1 MSKGKKK
8 NNLFFYLI
16 FLIGFG
22 ILLYPHISNF
32 YYRYEATHIV
42 TDFDQA
48 KSGLASAEI
57 KQRLDLARAFNES
70 LHNVLAEDP
79 YSRSRH
85 EAGRAEYAR
94 MLEIHERIGHVEIP
108 KIEVDIPMYA
118 GTSEEVLQKGIG
130 HLEGTSLPVGGQNT
144 HSVLTAHSGLPKA
157 RLFTDLHQLKLGDE
171 FYIHN
176 IGDILAYEVDQIL
189 VVEPSDFSQ
198 LLVVPNQDYVTLL
211 TCTPYMV
218 NTHRLLVRGHRIP
231 YVEKE
236 HRKATDQAEKRILI
250 RYLLYALGML
260 VAIGLIFVLTRRKRR
275 KR

>member
-1 MSKGKKK
+1 MRKGKKK

-16 FLIGFG
+16 FIIGFG

-57 KQRLDLARAFNES
+57 KQRLDLAHAFNES

-94 MLEIHERIGHVEIP
+94 MLEINERIGHVEIP

-130 HLEGTSLPVGGQNT
+130 HLEGTSLPVGGQDT

-157 RLFTDLHQLKLGDE
+157 RLFTDLHRAKLGDK

-176 IGDILAYEVDQIL
+176 IGDVLAYEVDQIL

-231 YVEKE
+231 YVEEE

-260 VAIGLIFVLTRRKRR
+260 VAIGLIFVLTKRKRR
-275 KR
+275 KK

>member
-32 YYRYEATHIV
+32 YYRYEATYIV

-231 YVEKE
+231 YVEEE

>member
-1 MSKGKKK
+1 MRKGKKK

-16 FLIGFG
+16 FIIGFG

-57 KQRLDLARAFNES
+57 KQRLDLAYAFNES

-94 MLEIHERIGHVEIP
+94 MLEINERIGYVEIP

-130 HLEGTSLPVGGQNT
+130 HLEGTSLPVGGQDT

-157 RLFTDLHQLKLGDE
+157 RLFTDLPQLKLGDE

-176 IGDILAYEVDQIL
+176 IGDVLAYEVDQIL
-189 VVEPSDFSQ
+189 VVEPSNFSQ

-231 YVEKE
+231 YVEEE
-236 HRKATDQAEKRILI
+236 HRKATDQAEKWILI

-260 VAIGLIFVLTRRKRR
+260 VAIGLIFVLTKRKRR
-275 KR
+275 TK

>member
-1 MSKGKKK
+1 MRKGKKK
-8 NNLFFYLI
+8 NNLLFYLI

-48 KSGLASAEI
+48 KSSLESAEI

-157 RLFTDLHQLKLGDE
+157 RLFTDLHRLKLGDE

-176 IGDILAYEVDQIL
+176 IGDVLAYEVDQIL

-231 YVEKE
+231 YVEEE
-236 HRKATDQAEKRILI
+236 HRKASDQAEKRILI

-260 VAIGLIFVLTRRKRR
+260 VAIGLIFVLTKRKRR
-275 KR
+275 KK

>member
-231 YVEKE
+231 YVEEE
-236 HRKATDQAEKRILI
+236 HRKAMDQAEKRILI

>member
-1 MSKGKKK
+1 MRKGKKK
-8 NNLFFYLI
+8 NNLLFYLI
-16 FLIGFG
+16 FIIGFG

-48 KSGLASAEI
+48 KSGLESAEI
-57 KQRLDLARAFNES
+57 KQRLDLAHAFNES

-94 MLEIHERIGHVEIP
+94 MLEIHERMGHVEIP

-130 HLEGTSLPVGGQNT
+130 HLEGTSLPVGGQDT

-231 YVEKE
+231 YVEEE
-236 HRKATDQAEKRILI
+236 HRKASDQAEKRILI
-250 RYLLYALGML
+250 RYILYALGML
-260 VAIGLIFVLTRRKRR
+260 VAIGLIFALTRRKRR
-275 KR
+275 KK

>member
-70 LHNVLAEDP
+70 LHNVLVEDP

-231 YVEKE
+231 YVEEE

-260 VAIGLIFVLTRRKRR
+260 AAIGLIFVLTRRKRR

>member
-1 MSKGKKK
+1 MRKGKKK
-8 NNLFFYLI
+8 NNLLFYLI
-16 FLIGFG
+16 FLIGLG

-94 MLEIHERIGHVEIP
+94 MLEINERIGHVEIP

-231 YVEKE
+231 YVEEE
-236 HRKATDQAEKRILI
+236 HRKASDQAEKRILI

-260 VAIGLIFVLTRRKRR
+260 VAIGLIFVLTKRKRR
-275 KR
+275 TK

>member
-8 NNLFFYLI
+8 NNLLFYLI
-16 FLIGFG
+16 FIIGFG

-231 YVEKE
+231 YVEEE
-236 HRKATDQAEKRILI
+236 HRKASDQAEKRILI
-250 RYLLYALGML
+250 RYILYALGML
-260 VAIGLIFVLTRRKRR
+260 VAIGLIFVLTKRKRR
-275 KR
+275 TK

>member
-1 MSKGKKK
+1 MRKGKKK
-8 NNLFFYLI
+8 NNLLFYLI
-16 FLIGFG
+16 FIIGFG

-48 KSGLASAEI
+48 KSGLESVEI
-57 KQRLDLARAFNES
+57 KQRLDLAHAFNES

-130 HLEGTSLPVGGQNT
+130 HLEGTSLPVGGQDT

-231 YVEKE
+231 YVEEE
-236 HRKATDQAEKRILI
+236 HRKASDQAEKRILI

-260 VAIGLIFVLTRRKRR
+260 VAIGLIFVLTKRKRR
-275 KR
+275 TK

>member
-1 MSKGKKK
+1 MRKGKKK
-8 NNLFFYLI
+8 NNLLFYLI

-57 KQRLDLARAFNES
+57 KQRLDLAHAFNES

-231 YVEKE
+231 YVEEE
-236 HRKATDQAEKRILI
+236 HRKASDQAEKRILI
-250 RYLLYALGML
+250 RYILYALGML
-260 VAIGLIFVLTRRKRR
+260 VAIGLIFVLTKRKRR
-275 KR
+275 KK

>member
-231 YVEKE
+231 YVEEE

-260 VAIGLIFVLTRRKRR
+260 VAISLIFVLTRRKRR

>member
-1 MSKGKKK
+1 MRKGKKK
-8 NNLFFYLI
+8 NNLLFYLI
-16 FLIGFG
+16 FIIGFG

-48 KSGLASAEI
+48 KSGLESAEI
-57 KQRLDLARAFNES
+57 KQRLDLAHAFNES

-94 MLEIHERIGHVEIP
+94 MLEIHERMGHVEIP

-130 HLEGTSLPVGGQNT
+130 HLEGTSLPVGGQDT

-231 YVEKE
+231 YVEEE
-236 HRKATDQAEKRILI
+236 HRKASDQAEKRILR
-250 RYLLYALGML
+250 RYLLYVLGML
-260 VAIGLIFVLTRRKRR
+260 VAMGLIFALTRRKRR
-275 KR
+275 KK

>member
-1 MSKGKKK
+1 MRKGKKK

-16 FLIGFG
+16 FIIGFG

-57 KQRLDLARAFNES
+57 KQRLDLAYAFNES

-94 MLEIHERIGHVEIP
+94 MLEINERIGHVEIP

-130 HLEGTSLPVGGQNT
+130 HLEGTSLPVGGQDT

-157 RLFTDLHQLKLGDE
+157 RLFTDLPQLKLGDE

-176 IGDILAYEVDQIL
+176 IGDVLAYEVDQIL
-189 VVEPSDFSQ
+189 VVEPSNFSQ

-231 YVEKE
+231 YVEEE
-236 HRKATDQAEKRILI
+236 HRKATDQAEKWILI

-260 VAIGLIFVLTRRKRR
+260 VAIGLIFVLTKRKRR
-275 KR
+275 TK

>member
-16 FLIGFG
+16 FIIGFG

-57 KQRLDLARAFNES
+57 KQRLDLAHAFNES

-130 HLEGTSLPVGGQNT
+130 HLEGTSLPVGGQDT
-144 HSVLTAHSGLPKA
+144 IV
-157 RLFTDLHQLKLGDE
+157 
-171 FYIHN
+171 Y
-176 IGDILAYEVDQIL
+176 
-189 VVEPSDFSQ
+189 
-198 LLVVPNQDYVTLL
+198 
-211 TCTPYMV
+211 
-218 NTHRLLVRGHRIP
+218 
-231 YVEKE
+231 
-236 HRKATDQAEKRILI
+236 
-250 RYLLYALGML
+250 
-260 VAIGLIFVLTRRKRR
+260 
-275 KR
+275 

>member
-1 MSKGKKK
+1 MSKEKKK

-231 YVEKE
+231 YVEEE

>member
-1 MSKGKKK
+1 MRKGKKK

-16 FLIGFG
+16 FIIGFG

-48 KSGLASAEI
+48 KSGLESAEI
-57 KQRLDLARAFNES
+57 KQRLDLAHAFNES

-157 RLFTDLHQLKLGDE
+157 RLFTDLHHLKLGDE

-231 YVEKE
+231 YVEEE
-236 HRKATDQAEKRILI
+236 HRKASDQAEKRILI
-250 RYLLYALGML
+250 RYLLYVLGML
-260 VAIGLIFVLTRRKRR
+260 VAMGLIFVLTKRKRR
-275 KR
+275 KK

>member
-1 MSKGKKK
+1 MRKGKKK

-16 FLIGFG
+16 FIIGLG

-57 KQRLDLARAFNES
+57 KQRLDLAHAFNES
-70 LHNVLAEDP
+70 LHNILAEDP

-85 EAGRAEYAR
+85 EVGRAEYAR

-130 HLEGTSLPVGGQNT
+130 HLEGTSLPVGGQDT

-157 RLFTDLHQLKLGDE
+157 RLFTDLHRLKLGDE

-176 IGDILAYEVDQIL
+176 IGDVLAYEVDQIL
-189 VVEPSDFSQ
+189 VVEPSNFSQ

-231 YVEKE
+231 YVEEE
-236 HRKATDQAEKRILI
+236 HRKASDQAEKRILI
-250 RYLLYALGML
+250 RYLLYTLGML
-260 VAIGLIFVLTRRKRR
+260 VAIGLIFVLTKRKRR
-275 KR
+275 KK